1 MVLTHD
7 SCLSLGMWPQLYHL
21 RELSLSNYNRNNNDV
36 IICWEFTMSRL
47 FDKNSR
53 WLPEIPENHPQLKLH
68 GHTATETRPEWQVQA
83 CPDPAPVRRR
93 GEGSGEGCLSLI
105 QSHSPPAP
113 GIRLP
118 HLSFIFIFPWKAS
131 EHLPK
136 FKSLTPKVKTKWG
149 KLENDK
155 ISSK

>member
-1 MVLTHD
+1 MMLSFVENLLCLDYLTKTHD
-7 SCLSLGMWPQLYHL
+7 GSQRYQ
-21 RELSLSNYNRNNNDV
+21 
-36 IICWEFTMSRL
+36 
-47 FDKNSR
+47 
-53 WLPEIPENHPQLKLH
+53 NHPQLKLH

-118 HLSFIFIFPWKAS
+118 HLSFIFIFP
-131 EHLPK
+131 
-136 FKSLTPKVKTKWG
+136 
-149 KLENDK
+149 
-155 ISSK
+155 